1 MTASEPVQ
9 LATFI
14 VTIGAVAFALAIAI
28 WAFRLT
34 AGARQAQ
41 RQWRARLT
49 QLEDDAHRFE
59 SVFSAH
65 PGLVFVWQSPP
76 GEQAVDWG
84 KPKVHGSS
92 AALASMM
99 AFAELGQDRNLGA
112 DIAADILNSLSD
124 FEARSPAGEETTL
137 RQCLRAMVE
146 TGANF
151 SITITAPSG
160 RFIEVD
166 GRAAG
171 RQLVLWINDTTV
183 RSIAETSAHGKIEK
197 ARRTVGEDPL
207 AFLDMLERSPSPAW
221 RMNASGRIVWVNQA
235 YVRAV
240 EAKDCED
247 VVQRQI
253 LLEPGL
259 ADQAQAALNS
269 GAVKTSVRGAVSH
282 GARRVMSFAV
292 YPING
297 GAAGLAVDTTEGE
310 EAKAALK
317 RFRQAHDETLNHMAE
332 SVAIFDRARRLV
344 FYNRAFVNLF
354 GLEEA
359 FLNDR
364 PTHGV
369 LLDKMRERRRLPEQ
383 LDYAHWRESELSHYE
398 SAPGTDAP
406 DELWTIADGRTLRV
420 ARQRHPL
427 GGLLLIFEDMT
438 DQLALQARY
447 NTQLKV
453 QRATL
458 DKLHE
463 SVAVFGSNGRLQ
475 LHNAAFEEIWRLD
488 PQTLDNA
495 PFDELAVKCSVLYP
509 DETAWSELKARITD
523 PSPQSRQP
531 TTGEIKR
538 VDGSVLTF
546 VTRPLP
552 DGATLVAWDDITDSR
567 RIEAALRDRAEALE
581 ASERIKTE
589 FVEHVSYQLRTP
601 LTTIHG
607 YADLIAGGFAGELSD
622 RQGEYMTAIQSASGQ
637 LGKLI
642 DDILDIAAID
652 AGQLELD
659 ISPLDLKPV
668 CENAADLIASR
679 ASHAGVKLVI
689 TVEDEDLKA
698 RVDAARIKQ
707 VLYNLLTNALD
718 HVEAGGM
725 VELGAVA
732 EGEELVLWVAD
743 DGAGIAPD
751 RQAKIFERFERGD
764 GGGAGLGLA
773 LVNDIIR
780 LHGGWVALES
790 APGEGTRVTC
800 HIPIRQ
806 PKDTDELPDIG
817 LTAIPQAGQ

>member
-1 MTASEPVQ
+1 MTAAEPVQ

-14 VTIGAVAFALAIAI
+14 VTGGAVAFALSIAI

-34 AGARQAQ
+34 AGARKARQA
-41 RQWRARLT
+41 WRKRLT
-49 QLEDDAHRFE
+49 ELEDSAHRAE
-59 SVFSAH
+59 SLFAAH
-65 PGLVFVWQSPP
+65 PGLVFVWSSPP
-76 GEQAVDWG
+76 VDQAVDWG
-84 KPKVHGSS
+84 KPNIHGSS
-92 AALASMM
+92 AALASMIS
-99 AFAELGQDRNLGA
+99 FAEINQDGNLGG
-112 DIAADILNSLSD
+112 DIAADILTSLAD

-137 RQCLRAMVE
+137 RQSLRDLVE
-146 TGANF
+146 SGANF
-151 SITITAPSG
+151 SITITGPSG

-171 RQLVLWINDTTV
+171 RQLVLWVNDSSV
-183 RSIAETSAHGKIEK
+183 RVAAETTAKGKIEK

-207 AFLDMLERSPSPAW
+207 AFLDMLARNPSPAW
-221 RMNASGRIVWVNQA
+221 RMNASGRIVWVNEA
-235 YVRAV
+235 YVLAV
-240 EAKDCED
+240 EGRDIDD
-247 VVQRQI
+247 VIERQV

-259 ADQAQAALNS
+259 SEQALAALNTGS
-269 GAVKTSVRGAVSH
+269 VKSQVRGAVSH
-282 GARRVMSFAV
+282 GARRVMSFSV

-297 GAAGLAVDTTEGE
+297 GAAGLAIDVTDGE

-317 RFRQAHDETLNHMAE
+317 RFRQAHDDTLNHMAE
-332 SVAIFDRARRLV
+332 AVAIFDRARRLV

-364 PTHGV
+364 PTHSV
-369 LLDKMRERRRLPEQ
+369 LLDRLRERRRLPEQ
-383 LDYAHWRESELSHYE
+383 LDFAHWRETELSYYEAAPGSEL
-398 SAPGTDAP
+398 P
-406 DELWTIADGRTLRV
+406 DELWTIADGRTLRI

-463 SVAVFGSNGRLQ
+463 AVAVFGSNGKLQ
-475 LHNAAFEEIWRLD
+475 LHNAAFEEVWRLD
-488 PQTLDNA
+488 PQSLDNA
-495 PFDELAVKCSVLYP
+495 PFADVAEKCGILYP
-509 DETAWSELKARITD
+509 DVDAWADLKARITD
-523 PSPQSRQP
+523 PSPESRKP

-538 VDGSVLTF
+538 IDGSVLTF
-546 VTRPLP
+546 LTRPLP

-567 RIEAALRDRAEALE
+567 RIESALRDRAEALE

-607 YADLIAGGFAGELSD
+607 YADLIVGGLAGEMNE
-622 RQGEYMTAIQSASGQ
+622 RQSEYMGAIQSASGQ

-659 ISPLDLKPV
+659 VRETDIKPI
-668 CENAADLIASR
+668 CESAAELIANR
-679 ASHAGVKLVI
+679 AVQNGVK
-689 TVEDEDLKA
+689 VEVNLGQSDIKA
-698 RVDAARIKQ
+698 EIDGVRVKQ

-718 HVEAGGM
+718 HVEQSGM
-725 VELGAVA
+725 VELGAA
-732 EGEELVLWVAD
+732 SDAGELVLWVAD

-780 LHGGWVALES
+780 LHGGWVSLES
-790 APGEGTRVTC
+790 SPGDGTRVTC
-800 HIPIRQ
+800 HLPVETSV
-806 PKDTDELPDIG
+806 TDAELPALELG
-817 LTAIPQAGQ
+817 GGVPASE